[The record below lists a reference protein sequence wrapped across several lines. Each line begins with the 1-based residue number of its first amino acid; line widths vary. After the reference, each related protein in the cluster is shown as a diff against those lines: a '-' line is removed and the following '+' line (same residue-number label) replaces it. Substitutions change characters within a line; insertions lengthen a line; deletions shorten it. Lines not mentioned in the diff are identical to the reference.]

1 MRTYFK
7 KNKQEEF
14 INTVLAKITVVEAA
28 RLCNLSTRTIRDW
41 RREKFLADYD
51 AVKILSHRTGI
62 KIPSDIKLI
71 PVHWRVILGARR
83 GMMTALKRYGSVGGD
98 PEYRKQ
104 RRREWWEKKG
114 KYRSDSIIK
123 APLPFKKPRFS
134 LELAEFVGI
143 LLGDGGITKQ
153 QITISLNGKDEK
165 EYSEFVLSLAKRLFG
180 VYVGVYNRKSMSVII
195 VRICRSGIVRYCV
208 EKLGLKIGNKIKQQV
223 DIPDWIR
230 QNKKFSIACVRG
242 LIDTDGCAFTHYY
255 KVNGK
260 LYDYKKLAFS
270 SLSEP
275 LRLSVFQILK
285 SLGIK
290 SRLCKRKDIWLDSE
304 ESIKQYFSI
313 IGTHNRK
320 LLNKYLDKV

>member
-1 MRTYFK
+1 M
-7 KNKQEEF
+7 
-14 INTVLAKITVVEAA
+14 
-28 RLCNLSTRTIRDW
+28 
-41 RREKFLADYD
+41 
-51 AVKILSHRTGI
+51 
-62 KIPSDIKLI
+62 
-71 PVHWRVILGARR
+71 
-83 GMMTALKRYGSVGGD
+83 
-98 PEYRKQ
+98 
-104 RRREWWEKKG
+104 
-114 KYRSDSIIK
+114 
-123 APLPFKKPRFS
+123 
-134 LELAEFVGI
+134 
-143 LLGDGGITKQ
+143 
-153 QITISLNGKDEK
+153 
-165 EYSEFVLSLAKRLFG
+165 
-180 VYVGVYNRKSMSVII
+180 
-195 VRICRSGIVRYCV
+195 RYCV